1 MAYQHKRVYLDH
13 KGLELF
19 VGPTE
24 AMLLIA
30 LWHQAEPITMSKLYR
45 TLIEQYLTETAYS
58 TIITTLNRM
67 AAKKLVTRIERE
79 NKTPMWSKAFECED
93 AFIETCMIATLN
105 VLRDNYSE
113 QFSGY
118 IGVS

>member
-1 MAYQHKRVYLDH
+1 MVYQHKRVYLDH
-13 KGLELF
+13 SGLELF

-30 LWHQAEPITMSKLYR
+30 LWDQAEPITMSKLYR
-45 TLIEQYLTETAYS
+45 MLIEQFKTEAAYS

-67 AAKKLVTRIERE
+67 ANKKMIVRQDRDG
-79 NKTPMWSKAFECED
+79 KTPLWSSAFVNED
-93 AFIETCMIATLN
+93 HFIEECMIATLN

-118 IGVS
+118 IGV